1 MTDPRPADLDIVRG
15 LLVAIGED
23 VNRDGL
29 LDTPRRV
36 AKSWGELFAGYHE
49 DPREHLARQFDCD
62 TSQMV
67 HVNGIEFF
75 STCEH
80 HMLPFFGTLD
90 VAYIPTAR
98 VVGLSKVA
106 RMADGYARRLQIQ
119 ERLTEQVAEAML
131 AIEGTIGVAVR
142 CRAQHLC
149 MVARGA
155 RNRTAVMTT
164 TALRGLMLEKDA
176 ARSEWMRSLPA

>member
-1 MTDPRPADLDIVRG
+1 MSKKEPIVKDL
-15 LLVAIGED
+15 LAHIGDNPE
-23 VNRDGL
+23 RDGL

-36 AKSWGELFAGYHE
+36 VKSWGELYRGYHE
-49 DPREHLARQFDCD
+49 DPKTHLERQFECD

-80 HMLPFFGTLD
+80 HMLPFHGTCD
-90 VAYIPTAR
+90 VAYIPTKK
-98 VVGLSKVA
+98 VVGLSKIA
-106 RMADGYARRLQIQ
+106 RMVDGYARRLQIQ
-119 ERLTEQVAEAML
+119 ERLTEQIAEAML
-131 AIEGTIGVAVR
+131 SIEGTIGVAVR

-155 RNRTAVMTT
+155 RNRTAIMTT
-164 TALRGLMLEKDA
+164 TALRGLIKEEEVV
-176 ARSEWMRSLPA
+176 RSEWMRSLPT